1 VVAGAFDGCVVI
13 RSVARFDA
21 EGSSADAGAGA
32 AGAFVDLT
40 MMSSASEQSNNS
52 NAANHHIIGAPGARC
67 SAMRPFSPVATFL
80 FPICGVLYDRM
91 MNGARCVGTAADAGA
106 FRSL

>member
-21 EGSSADAGAGA
+21 EGSSAGAGAGV

-40 MMSSASEQSNNS
+40 MMSSASEQSNNG

-67 SAMRPFSPVATFL
+67 LVCGHFRQSQLSYFL
-80 FPICGVLYDRM
+80 F
-91 MNGARCVGTAADAGA
+91 AAFCMTG
-106 FRSL
+106 

>member
-21 EGSSADAGAGA
+21 EGSSAGA